1 MADGEKYDIVDSVC
15 YLGDMLKHGGWSGCS
30 SNSMSEVAWKRFREL
45 AAFLTSK
52 APYIEDEEP
61 GLHGMHSKLLLYGSD
76 TWSRDMRVK
85 LES

>member
-1 MADGEKYDIVDSVC
+1 
-15 YLGDMLKHGGWSGCS
+15 
-30 SNSMSEVAWKRFREL
+30 MSEVAWKKFREL